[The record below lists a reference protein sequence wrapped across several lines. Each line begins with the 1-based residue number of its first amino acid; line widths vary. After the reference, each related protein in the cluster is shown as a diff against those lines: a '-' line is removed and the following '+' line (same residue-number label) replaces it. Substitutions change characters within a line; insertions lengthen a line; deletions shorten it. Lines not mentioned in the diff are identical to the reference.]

1 MCTHACVCVLKG
13 GVVLFKKK
21 KEKKENQECVRVN
34 YMYTN
39 A

>member
-21 KEKKENQECVRVN
+21 KKNQECVRVN

>member
-21 KEKKENQECVRVN
+21 KKKNQECVRVN

>member
-21 KEKKENQECVRVN
+21 KKKENQECVRVN

>member
-21 KEKKENQECVRVN
+21 KKKKKIRSVSG
-34 YMYTN
+34 
-39 A
+39 

>member
-13 GVVLFKKK
+13 GVVLFKK